1 MKSLMRSKG
10 FIYANAVVFFFL
22 LNAAATAFNCRWDWS
37 RDRVNSLTGSTKAVI
52 ARMQN
57 PVLVEAYITTDVP
70 GELRSLLA
78 PLVSQIEELSRV
90 GGPGVTVRIINPDSE
105 EKKAQ
110 AEARGVQ
117 GIPIEQQRVDEV
129 SQRLGYFG
137 VFIQVGDKTAVLPL
151 VDDGRIIEDFEYRF
165 LRELKAMIKKDGP
178 SGLGYV
184 KAPGTLEIRR
194 WQSFRDLDKDNLF
207 YFHSLLE
214 KDFGSIAEVD
224 LAKPVDSQVETLILT
239 GMPALDDAQQYHLDQ
254 FIMRGGNLICM
265 LKGFD
270 FSLQEQDPQMARF
283 GVGGQG
289 RGFAAVNKEELER
302 LNRITGRYG
311 VRVRG
316 EILFEPALAAPE
328 LDIQGQ
334 FLQKASNPSWAVY
347 GRSSGNI
354 EGESAVIRNTEQ
366 LVLPWFSG
374 LEVDRARQPDVQFT
388 GLVFTSPDAIAKET
402 APLGLREMAK
412 IGQDPEDRPLDARIP
427 VIVMAEGRFQSGLT
441 DRDVPRGEDKSTFRA
456 AQAGSTR
463 SSIVFVGS
471 PYMVSDV
478 LYKNEPNQQI
488 LRVNLGFVVNLVEA
502 AQGDQ
507 DLSEARA
514 RVPAIDFMRPLFRS
528 ESAQAAFE
536 KLFAWVHVLFLPVL
550 LAIYGTRRLRRRSR
564 KRGSEDAR

>member
-1 MKSLMRSKG
+1 MKALMRTKG
-10 FIYANAVVFFFL
+10 FVYANAIVFFFL

-37 RDRVNSLTGSTKAVI
+37 RDRVNSLTGSTKAVL

-78 PLVSQIEELSRV
+78 PVVSQVEELARV
-90 GGPGVTVRIINPDSE
+90 GGSRVNVRIINPDSE

-110 AEARGVQ
+110 AEARGIQ

-137 VFIQVGDKTAVLPL
+137 IYVQVGDKTTVMSL

-184 KAPGTLEIRR
+184 KVPGTLEVRR

-207 YFHSLLE
+207 YFYSLME
-214 KDFGSIAEVD
+214 KDFGSIADVD
-224 LAKPVDSQVETLILT
+224 LAKPVDSQVETLILA
-239 GMPALDDAQQYHLDQ
+239 GLPVLDDAQQYHLDQ
-254 FIMRGGNLICM
+254 FIMRGGNLVCM

-270 FSLQEQDPQMARF
+270 FALQEQDPQMARY

-289 RGFAAVNKEELER
+289 RGFAAVNKTELER
-302 LNRITGRYG
+302 LNKLVGRYG

-316 EILFEPALAAPE
+316 EVLFEPALAAPE

-347 GRSSGNI
+347 SRATGNI
-354 EGESAVIRNTEQ
+354 DGEHSLIRSTEQ
-366 LVLPWFSG
+366 LVMPWYSG
-374 LEVDRARQPDVQFT
+374 LEIDREKQPDVQFT
-388 GLVFTSPDAIAKET
+388 GLVFTSVDAIAKET
-402 APLGLREMAK
+402 APLGLREMAR
-412 IGQDPEDRPLDARIP
+412 IGADPEDRTIDARIP
-427 VIVMAEGRFQSGLT
+427 VVVMAEGRFQSGLT
-441 DRDVPRGEDKSTFRA
+441 DRDVPKGEDKSSFRA

-463 SSIVFVGS
+463 SSIVFVGT
-471 PYMVSDV
+471 PYMVSDI

-488 LRVNLGFVVNLVEA
+488 MRVNLAFVMNLVEA

-507 DLSEARA
+507 DLVEARS
-514 RVPAIDFMRPLFRS
+514 RVPAIDFMRPVFRS
-528 ESAQAAFE
+528 ETAQAAFE
-536 KLFAWVHVLFLPVL
+536 KIFAWGHVLFLPIL
-550 LAIYGTRRLRRRSR
+550 LAIYGTRRLRKRTQ
-564 KRGSEDAR
+564 KRGSEAAR

>member
-1 MKSLMRSKG
+1 MRSIMRTKG
-10 FIYANAVVFFFL
+10 FIYANAIVFFFL

-37 RDRVNSLTGSTKAVI
+37 RDRVNSLTGSTKAVLS
-52 ARMQN
+52 RMQN

-78 PLVSQIEELSRV
+78 PVVSQVEELSRA
-90 GGPGVTVRIINPDSE
+90 GGSRVTVRIINPDSE

-110 AEARGVQ
+110 AEARGIQ

-129 SQRLGYFG
+129 SQRLGFFG

-165 LRELKAMIKKDGP
+165 LRELKSMIKKDGP

-184 KAPGTLEIRR
+184 KAAGALEIRR

-214 KDFGSIAEVD
+214 KDFGSIAEVE
-224 LAKPVDSQVETLILT
+224 LSKPVDSQVETLILA
-239 GMPALDDAQQYHLDQ
+239 GLPALNDAEQYHLDQ

-270 FSLQEQDPQMARF
+270 FALQEQDPQMARF

-289 RGFAAVNKEELER
+289 RGFAAVNKDELDR
-302 LNRITGRYG
+302 LNRFTSRYG
-311 VRVRG
+311 VKVRG

-347 GRSSGNI
+347 GRSTGNI
-354 EGESAVIRNTEQ
+354 DTEHSAIRNTEQ
-366 LVLPWFSG
+366 LVMPWFSG
-374 LEVDRARQPDVQFT
+374 LEIDRARQPEVQFA
-388 GLVFTSPDAIAKET
+388 GLVFTSPDAISKET
-402 APLGLREMAK
+402 APLGLREMARL
-412 IGQDPEDRPLDARIP
+412 GSDPADRPVDARIP
-427 VIVMAEGRFQSGLT
+427 VIVAAEGKFQSGLT
-441 DRDVPRGEDKSTFRA
+441 ERDVPKGEDKSSFRA

-463 SSIVFVGS
+463 STIVFIGT
-471 PYMVSDV
+471 PYMVSDI

-488 LRVNLGFVVNLVEA
+488 MRVNLAFVVNLVETL
-502 AQGDQ
+502 QGDS
-507 DLSEARA
+507 DLAEARA
-514 RVPAIDFMRPLFRS
+514 RVPAIDFMRPLFRG
-528 ESAQAAFE
+528 EAAQAAFE
-536 KLFAWVHVLFLPVL
+536 KLFAWVHVLLLPIG
-550 LAIYGTRRLRRRSR
+550 LAIYGTRRLRRRSQ
-564 KRGSEDAR
+564 KRGSEAAR